1 MDSVG
6 NTTAAVGKGFAIASA
21 ALTSLS
27 LFAAYMAVTKITV
40 IDISNAAVLAG
51 LLIGGMIPYLFS
63 ALTIRAVGNAA
74 NAMVEEV
81 RRQFKSIPGLLEG
94 RNGVEPDY
102 EKCIT
107 ISSLAIL
114 QMILPGAIAL
124 FSPVIIGFVAGPQV
138 LGGALAGITTSGIL
152 MAIFQSNAG
161 GAWDN
166 AKKSFEKGV
175 TINGERHF
183 KGSNPHKATVIG
195 DTVGDP
201 FKDTSGPS
209 MNILIKLTS
218 IVSLVISSMIS

>member
-1 MDSVG
+1 
-6 NTTAAVGKGFAIASA
+6 
-21 ALTSLS
+21 
-27 LFAAYMAVTKITV
+27 MAVTKITV

-107 ISSLAIL
+107 ISTRAAIL

-183 KGSNPHKATVIG
+183 RDQTHTKRLSSETPLATRSRIPQVRQ
-195 DTVGDP
+195 
-201 FKDTSGPS
+201 
-209 MNILIKLTS
+209 
-218 IVSLVISSMIS
+218 